1 MSHNST
7 NNTDRKVYTGPM
19 SFSVLMSIYSATKAS
34 DLNLCLKSLS
44 DQQLLPNQ
52 VVLVRDGPVEPDVE
66 KCIDK
71 FSGNLPFE
79 HLVFPVNRGLGWSL
93 NDGLEACENEL
104 VARVDSDDYSVPS
117 RFYLQYSYLME
128 NPTIS
133 VVGGWMTEYYL
144 HGTRSSAVVRKTPID
159 PLSISK
165 HARLRNPVNHP
176 TAMFRKSHV
185 LESGS
190 YQPCLLFEDYFLWA
204 RMLMAGYQIA
214 NVPKVLVET
223 HVDLHYFIRRGGFS
237 YLKQE
242 LHLLKKLRCIGFLSG
257 INVTKFV
264 LSRLP
269 MRLVPTKLRQYLYR
283 TLLRHH

>member
-1 MSHNST
+1 
-7 NNTDRKVYTGPM
+7 
-19 SFSVLMSIYSATKAS
+19 
-34 DLNLCLKSLS
+34 
-44 DQQLLPNQ
+44 
-52 VVLVRDGPVEPDVE
+52 
-66 KCIDK
+66 
-71 FSGNLPFE
+71 
-79 HLVFPVNRGLGWSL
+79 
-93 NDGLEACENEL
+93 
-104 VARVDSDDYSVPS
+104 
-117 RFYLQYSYLME
+117 ME

-133 VVGGWMTEYYL
+133 VVGGWMTEYYR
-144 HGTRSSAVVRKTPID
+144 HGTSSSAVVRKTPID
-159 PLSISK
+159 SLSISK